1 MIFSRTGHVRRI
13 DGSVIRLDF
22 ECGHYVGTLYA
33 PDMRIKAQ
41 ARGSRAQVHSVML
54 GWR

>member
-1 MIFSRTGHVRRI
+1 MILGRTGHIRCI

-22 ECGHYVGTLYA
+22 ERGHYVGTFYA

-41 ARGSRAQVHSVML
+41 ARGSRARVHSIVL